1 MARSKDPKI
10 EKTRLNDIVGQIK
23 NDILGKRY
31 ELSFAFI
38 SKNRIKFLNKTYR
51 KKNEPTDILSF
62 PLSKDSGEIL
72 ICRTV
77 AKTKA
82 GGFGKTLEEYV
93 LFLVIHGILHLK
105 GLHHGD
111 RMEKYELT
119 YYSRYRR
126 RYL

>member
-1 MARSKDPKI
+1 MTRI
-10 EKTRLNDIVGQIK
+10 EKFVEEIK
-23 NDILGKRY
+23 EEILGKQY

-38 SKNRIKFLNKTYR
+38 NKNRIKLLNKTYR
-51 KKNEPTDILSF
+51 KKDEPTDILSF
-62 PLSKDSGEIL
+62 PLSKNSGEIL
-72 ICRTV
+72 ICPTI
-77 AKTKA
+77 AKIKA
-82 GGFGKTLEEYV
+82 SGFGKTSEEYI
-93 LFLVIHGILHLK
+93 LFLVIHGMLHLK